1 MYMMSADQY
10 ASLNKGKTEY
20 ENNSMEG
27 AGRTE
32 PADIKIAKLH
42 DQLIRKQ
49 DIKKIKSDK
58 QWAELGARLK
68 PILSSVQEANK
79 DVLKQFPEK
88 DHAEVKFV
96 LSVLNR
102 LPKVTISSSELFI
115 DGQPLPDSLTKIIK
129 DINANGIK
137 GVEGVIEKLRTRE
150 DDWDIPFES
159 FSKTMEN
166 YLGNEG
172 GETSSQGNVAS
183 AITPFQSPA
192 KASPVKTVASG
203 ITPFQSPAKASPVKT
218 MSTPKASPVHKTRS
232 TTKSKKKELPPVET
246 NQSPGSYRSP
256 ARKKKQDG
264 RGRSQGWES
273 Y

>member
-10 ASLNKGKTEY
+10 ASLNKEKTGY
-20 ENNSMEG
+20 ESNSMEG

-49 DIKKIKSDK
+49 DVKKIKSDK
-58 QWAELGARLK
+58 QWAELGARLR

-79 DVLKQFPEK
+79 DVLKQFPENQ
-88 DHAEVKFV
+88 HAEVQFV

-115 DGQPLPDSLTKIIK
+115 DGQPLPDSLIKIIK
-129 DINANGIK
+129 DINDNGIK
-137 GVEGVIEKLRTRE
+137 GVEGVIQKLRTKE

-159 FSKTMEN
+159 FSKTLET
-166 YLGNEG
+166 YLGNEK
-172 GETSSQGNVAS
+172 GETSGQGNVAS
-183 AITPFQSPA
+183 AATPFHSPA
-192 KASPVKTVASG
+192 KSES
-203 ITPFQSPAKASPVKT
+203 TPKPSPVKT
-218 MSTPKASPVHKTRS
+218 MSSPKRDTPKASPIHKTRS
-232 TTKSKKKELPPVET
+232 TSSASKKKESPPVDT
-246 NQSPGSYRSP
+246 TLSPGSYRPP
-256 ARKKKQDG
+256 ARKKKQKKQDG
-264 RGRSQGWES
+264 KGRSQGWES

>member
-10 ASLNKGKTEY
+10 ASLNKEKTGY
-20 ENNSMEG
+20 ESNSMEG

-49 DIKKIKSDK
+49 DVKKIKSDK

-79 DVLKQFPEK
+79 DVLKQFPENQ
-88 DHAEVKFV
+88 HAEVQFV

-115 DGQPLPDSLTKIIK
+115 DGQPLPDSLIKIIK
-129 DINANGIK
+129 DINDNGIK
-137 GVEGVIEKLRTRE
+137 GVEGVIQKLRTKE

-159 FSKTMEN
+159 FSKTLET
-166 YLGNEG
+166 YLGNER
-172 GETSSQGNVAS
+172 GETSRQGNVAS
-183 AITPFQSPA
+183 AATPFHS
-192 KASPVKTVASG
+192 TEN
-203 ITPFQSPAKASPVKT
+203 TPKPSPVKT
-218 MSTPKASPVHKTRS
+218 MSSPKRDTPKASPIHKTRS
-232 TTKSKKKELPPVET
+232 TTKKESPPVDT
-246 NQSPGSYRSP
+246 TQSPGSYRSP

-264 RGRSQGWES
+264 KGRLQGWES